1 MAVKTIKII
10 IAEGRHDTAFISRV
24 MKANGYIDPETK
36 VNQIE
41 PKFLSDYIVELFKD
55 LKFSRNLADMERHR
69 HPVPSFLLSRDI
81 EGGKEIALLF
91 ASDGLGNHKNVTRI
105 LSYFIN
111 RLHNEFGLE
120 DVARESVD
128 KIKVIFNADA
138 DDKGIDVRI
147 ASINECIQKL
157 KDNTLGGKI
166 KETFAGVGNYGK
178 CEYMGLTWGAFIS
191 ANDKGYG
198 TLEDFVLPLF
208 EDGRDD
214 LCKEVEAFVQKKD
227 LYKIPQTGKYNEQKI
242 RIGLMGQIDM
252 PGVSNSV
259 LIDQSMMI
267 AEEMLQ
273 QGIYE
278 KIGTYIREF

>member
-36 VNQIE
+36 VDQIE
-41 PKFLSDYIVELFKD
+41 PKFLSDYIMRLFKD
-55 LKFSRNLADMERHR
+55 LKFSRNLVDMERHR
-69 HPVPSFLLSRDI
+69 RPVPSFLLSREI

-91 ASDGLGNHKNVTRI
+91 ASDGVDNFKNVKRI
-105 LSYFIN
+105 VGYFIN
-111 RLHNEFGLE
+111 KLHNEFGLE
-120 DVARESVD
+120 EEAQEQVD
-128 KIKVIFNADA
+128 KYKVIFNADA
-138 DDKGIDVRI
+138 DDKGIDTRI
-147 ASINECIQKL
+147 AAINDCIQKL
-157 KDNTLGGKI
+157 KDNILGGKI
-166 KETFAGVGNYGK
+166 NDAFGGVVNYGK
-178 CEYMGLTWGAFIS
+178 CDYMGVTWGAFIS
-191 ANDKGYG
+191 ANDAGFG

-208 EDGRDD
+208 EEGRED
-214 LCKEVEAFVQKKD
+214 LCKEVKAFIQKKD
-227 LYKIPQTGKYNEQKI
+227 QYKIPQTGKYNEQKI

-259 LIDQSMMI
+259 LIDQSKMI

-278 KIGTYIREF
+278 KIGTYIRDF